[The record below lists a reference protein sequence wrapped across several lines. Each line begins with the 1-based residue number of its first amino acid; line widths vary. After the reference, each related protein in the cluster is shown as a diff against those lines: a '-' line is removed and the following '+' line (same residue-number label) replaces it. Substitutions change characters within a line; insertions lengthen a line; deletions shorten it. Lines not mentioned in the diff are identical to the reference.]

1 MKLVMNP
8 YWEVIV
14 ASTIFGMTG
23 IFVKYLALPPTSIAF
38 FRLVV
43 PTVLIGIRMWYTQ
56 KSFWK
61 TWDMKTLF
69 LLSILNAL
77 RMYLYFV
84 WFTMTSV
91 GNAVVALYT
100 SPIFAMLFA
109 VWLLGE
115 KMNSIR
121 YMSLLFAVCGLVV
134 IGYGR
139 GLSLSDGDM
148 IGIIAITLSAFV
160 QWYVTVLLKTS
171 LRTYDKISLIFYQ
184 CLVGAIVFAPFV
196 FFADVMP
203 NVSQSS
209 LAIGYAFLIGIV
221 WFALYFSALKQLDA
235 TVVSILTYL
244 EMVSGIIFAWL
255 ILSEP
260 LTLPLIV
267 GALLIVVSGVV
278 LRLERQFIVK

>member
-1 MKLVMNP
+1 MKFVMNP
-8 YWEVIV
+8 YREVVI
-14 ASTIFGMTG
+14 ASVIFGTTG
-23 IFVKYLALPPTSIAF
+23 IFVKYIDLPATSIAF

-43 PTVLIGIRMWYTQ
+43 PTILVGLWMWQSQ
-56 KSFWK
+56 KVFWK
-61 TWDMKTLF
+61 KGDVKTL
-69 LLSILNAL
+69 LILSALNAL

-109 VWLLGE
+109 VWLLKE
-115 KMNSIR
+115 KMNMVR
-121 YMSLLFAVCGLVV
+121 YMSLLLAVCGLVV
-134 IGYGR
+134 IGYGK
-139 GLSLSDGDM
+139 GLSLTDGDM
-148 IGIIAITLSAFV
+148 IGIVAITLSAFV

-184 CLVGAIVFAPFV
+184 CLVWAIVFAPFV
-196 FFADVMP
+196 FMWWGLPSWWQV
-203 NVSQSS
+203 S
-209 LAIGYAFLIGIV
+209 LAVVYAFLIGVV
-221 WFALYFSALKQLDA
+221 WFALYFSALKQVDA

-260 LTLPLIV
+260 LTMPLIV
-267 GALLIVVSGVV
+267 GAVLIVVSGVV
-278 LRLERQFIVK
+278 LRLERKAFS